1 MPTTRSPQRRADDG
15 RRTELVNA
23 ARTVIARDGVA
34 AATTRRIAQE
44 AGLPHGTFH
53 YWFSGKEEL
62 FEELIA
68 EVLQELADAATAAAD
83 ASGPDASVLDMLRAA
98 WNVVE
103 NDEKNQPGHQLAF
116 YELTAYALRTPA
128 LRDLA
133 RRQYQAY
140 RDIAA
145 AIAASWMRTRHSDLP
160 GGSDALMRL
169 MAVLFDGITLAWL
182 ADPDGTKPD
191 ELFVLIDTLVEAAI
205 GRPRDA
211 DSPGPTSSA
220 TPHPGS

>member
-1 MPTTRSPQRRADDG
+1 MPTARSPQRRTDDG
-15 RRTELVNA
+15 RRAELVNA

-68 EVLQELADAATAAAD
+68 EVLQELADAATPAAD
-83 ASGPDASVLDMLRAA
+83 ASEADASVLDMLRAA
-98 WNVVE
+98 FAAVE
-103 NDEKNQPGHQLAF
+103 NDEKDQPGRQLAM
-116 YELTAYALRTPA
+116 YELTAFALRTPP

-133 RRQYQAY
+133 RRQYHAY

-145 AIAASWMRTRHSDLP
+145 AIAAPWIETRQPDLP
-160 GGSDALMRL
+160 GGSDALARL

-182 ADPDGTKPD
+182 ADPEGTKPD
-191 ELFVLIDTLVEAAI
+191 ELFVLIDALVEAAV
-205 GRPRDA
+205 GH
-211 DSPGPTSSA
+211 SSD
-220 TPHPGS
+220 

>member
-1 MPTTRSPQRRADDG
+1 MQVMVPPETLVRSAIAS
-15 RRTELVNA
+15 RTA
-23 ARTVIARDGVA
+23 CRK
-34 AATTRRIAQE
+34 

-68 EVLQELADAATAAAD
+68 DVLKELADAATAAAD
-83 ASGPDASVLDMLRAA
+83 ASGSDASTLDMLRAA
-98 WNVVE
+98 FEVVE
-103 NDEKNQPGHQLAF
+103 NDEKAQPGSQLAF

-140 RDIAA
+140 RDIAT
-145 AIAASWMRTRHSDLP
+145 AIAGSWAETRHSDLP

-182 ADPDGTKPD
+182 ADPEGTKPD
-191 ELFVLIDTLVEAAI
+191 ELFVLIDALVEASVS
-205 GRPRDA
+205 RQRDP
-211 DSPGPTSSA
+211 DGPGPSAPA
-220 TPHPGS
+220 TP